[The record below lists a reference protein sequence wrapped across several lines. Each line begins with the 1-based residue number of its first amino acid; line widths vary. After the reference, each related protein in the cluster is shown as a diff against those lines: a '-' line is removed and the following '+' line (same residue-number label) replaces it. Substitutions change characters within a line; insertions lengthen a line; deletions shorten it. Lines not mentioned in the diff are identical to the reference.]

1 MGGLDACITGTP
13 LWRRMT
19 FVVAPKDAFLSP
31 HGMRILYRL
40 TVFFYFYGSGR
51 QRNRRSLAADIL
63 YRDCR
68 NGTKFVKLIEGP
80 CYIYHHPDW

>member
-40 TVFFYFYGSGR
+40 TVFFIFMAQAVNEIDEVWQQISCTGIVGTGR
-51 QRNRRSLAADIL
+51 NL
-63 YRDCR
+63 
-68 NGTKFVKLIEGP
+68 
-80 CYIYHHPDW
+80 